1 VTYFAFIHRSDSGAF
16 GVSFPDLPGCVAL
29 GDSFEDV
36 TREARI
42 ALRLHLAG
50 LHEDGEAIP
59 APRSFEELEQDP
71 AFLEDRTDA
80 VALVQI
86 APQLRT
92 GQVKRVNITLDE
104 GVLEAIDW
112 QAKRLGLTR
121 SAFIARSATEAV
133 SE

>member
-1 VTYFAFIHRSDSGAF
+1 VTYFALIHRSEAGAF

-29 GDSFEDV
+29 GDSFEEAAN
-36 TREARI
+36 EARI

-50 LHEDGEAIP
+50 LHEDGEVIP
-59 APRSFEELEQDP
+59 APRSFEELERDP
-71 AFLEDRTDA
+71 AFLEDRSDA
-80 VALVQI
+80 LALVQI

-133 SE
+133 SD